1 MVLLTD
7 THQSLCAGMGRW
19 GGADP
24 VVSGLAAVLLGTCAL
39 PSAHEPGAP
48 AGGAANGAVLDAI
61 AAQLGIGA
69 YFSCIAALRDTP
81 AFAAAAAAQ
90 APPQPLTRESAAAA
104 TALVD
109 GSSDDEN
116 EGVDCCIPSL
126 DSHAIPSRYRY
137 AQQGGLAGGR

>member
-1 MVLLTD
+1 M
-7 THQSLCAGMGRW
+7 HQGLCAGMGRW
-19 GGADP
+19 GGGDP

-48 AGGAANGAVLDAI
+48 AGGAANAAVLDAI
-61 AAQLGIGA
+61 AAQVGIGA

-90 APPQPLTRESAAAA
+90 ALPQPLTRESAAAA

-109 GSSDDEN
+109 GSSDDDD
-116 EGVDCCIPSL
+116 EGADCCIPNL
-126 DSHAIPSRYRY
+126 NLHATPSQYKY
-137 AQQGGLAGGR
+137 AQQGGLANGR